1 VIRWIVAGIVLLLG
15 RKRDERPLP
24 APGLPPR
31 PTHPRAELAVLLL
44 LLLVPAAALAFAVVY
59 FTNANTQLLGLALG
73 GAFAL
78 AAAACGVAAKRVLT
92 QDVHVEER
100 PQLEHPVE
108 EAEVEEILDD
118 AGDGVT
124 RKRLLVLAAGGAGT
138 ALAGALVLPALS
150 CGPDANKILTE
161 SPWRRGRRLVDEAGQ
176 PILAAAIELGATV
189 TGFPEGA
196 DKERLAASVVVVHV
210 RPDELELPPERAGW
224 APQGFA
230 AYSKICTHA
239 GCAVSEFR
247 YPLYD
252 PTAPKPALVCP
263 CHYSTFDVSTGG
275 HRIFGPAG
283 RALPQLPLAIDG
295 NGHLVAA
302 GDFSGRVGPSWW
314 GVRK

>member
-1 VIRWIVAGIVLLLG
+1 MIRWIVAAVVLLLG
-15 RKRDERPLP
+15 RNRGAEPAP

-31 PTHPRAELAVLLL
+31 PTHPRAELVVLLL
-44 LLLVPAAALAFAVVY
+44 LLLVPAAVLAFAVVY

-73 GAFAL
+73 LALAL
-78 AAAACGVAAKRVLT
+78 AAGACAVAAKRVLP

-100 PQLEHPVE
+100 PHLEHPVE

-124 RKRLLVLAAGGAGT
+124 RKRLLVLAAGGAGS

-189 TGFPEGA
+189 TGFAEGA
-196 DKERLAASVVVVHV
+196 DKERLASSVVVVHV
-210 RPDELELPPERAGW
+210 RPDELDLPPERAGW
-224 APQGFA
+224 APEGFA

-295 NGHLVAA
+295 DGHLVAA